1 MESQAT
7 ERVCGTAVFCSGAV
21 SCGALERVCC
31 ELWVPRELPPRAGQR
46 GRGRWHRGAPFMLA
60 EGERLHSAALSSRTL
75 CPTVPDVWLAEGSGR
90 RQGPG
95 EGGLRVDTLS
105 GT

>member
-31 ELWVPRELPPRAGQR
+31 ELWVPRELPP
-46 GRGRWHRGAPFMLA
+46 
-60 EGERLHSAALSSRTL
+60 
-75 CPTVPDVWLAEGSGR
+75 
-90 RQGPG
+90 
-95 EGGLRVDTLS
+95 
-105 GT
+105 